1 MYEKKVTLLDG
12 AVGTSLWE
20 KTDHKVPVW
29 RYNVENPGIVT
40 QLHQEY
46 VAAGAEIILANTF
59 GANAGNVKTS
69 DYTVQQIVMNAM
81 KIAKSAVAG
90 KARIALAV
98 GPLSGLLEPYG
109 DISADSAFQMF
120 DEQIGYG
127 VEGGPDL
134 IFIQTFTDLEMLKI
148 ALKVANQHN
157 LPVFASMSFDQT
169 GHTMMGNSV
178 QELLHGLK
186 GFRVDAV
193 GLNCS
198 LGPRAALPVIEE
210 FNRNTDLPLL
220 FKPNAG
226 KSSYVNGKTV
236 YESDIETFSKEALP
250 ALNCGVRYIGGCCGT
265 NAAYIRRLRE
275 GLVQLQGNRENRVQT
290 KAVSIEM
297 G

>member
-1 MYEKKVTLLDG
+1 MEVTDMYGEKVTLLDG

-20 KTDHKVPVW
+20 KTDNKVSVW
-29 RYNVENPGIVT
+29 RYNVENPEIVT

-46 VAAGAEIILANTF
+46 VEAGAEIILANTF
-59 GANAGNVKTS
+59 GANAGNIKTS
-69 DYTVQQIVMNAM
+69 DYSVQQIVKSAM
-81 KIAKSAVAG
+81 EIAKSAIAG
-90 KARIALAV
+90 RAKIALAV

-109 DISADSAFQMF
+109 DIAADLAFQMF

-134 IFIQTFTDLEMLKI
+134 IFIQTFTDVEMLKI
-148 ALKVANQHN
+148 ALKAANQHN

-178 QELLHGLK
+178 QDMLQSIK

-198 LGPRAALPVIEE
+198 LGPKAAVPVIEE
-210 FNRNTDLPLL
+210 FSKNTDLPLL

-226 KSSYVNGKTV
+226 KSSFVNGKTV

-250 ALNCGVRYIGGCCGT
+250 ALNYGVQYIGGCCGT
-265 NAAYIRRLRE
+265 NAAYIRRLKEELAR
-275 GLVQLQGNRENRVQT
+275 LQER
-290 KAVSIEM
+290 
-297 G
+297 

>member
-1 MYEKKVTLLDG
+1 MYGEKVTLLDG

-20 KTDHKVPVW
+20 KTDNKVSVW
-29 RYNVENPGIVT
+29 RYNVENPEIVT

-46 VAAGAEIILANTF
+46 VEAGAEIILANTF
-59 GANAGNVKTS
+59 GANAGNIKTS
-69 DYTVQQIVMNAM
+69 DYSVQQIVKSAM
-81 KIAKSAVAG
+81 EIAKSAIAG
-90 KARIALAV
+90 RAKIALAV

-109 DISADSAFQMF
+109 DISADLAFQMF

-127 VEGGPDL
+127 VEGGPGL
-134 IFIQTFTDLEMLKI
+134 IFIQTFTDVEMLKI
-148 ALKVANQHN
+148 ALKAANQHN

-178 QELLHGLK
+178 QDMLQSIK

-198 LGPRAALPVIEE
+198 LGPKAAVPVIEE
-210 FNRNTDLPLL
+210 FSKNTDLPLL

-226 KSSYVNGKTV
+226 KSSFVNGKTV

-250 ALNCGVRYIGGCCGT
+250 ALNYGVQYIGGCCGT
-265 NAAYIRRLRE
+265 NAAYIRRLKEELAR
-275 GLVQLQGNRENRVQT
+275 LQER
-290 KAVSIEM
+290 
-297 G
+297 

>member
-1 MYEKKVTLLDG
+1 
-12 AVGTSLWE
+12 
-20 KTDHKVPVW
+20 
-29 RYNVENPGIVT
+29 
-40 QLHQEY
+40 
-46 VAAGAEIILANTF
+46 
-59 GANAGNVKTS
+59 
-69 DYTVQQIVMNAM
+69 
-81 KIAKSAVAG
+81 
-90 KARIALAV
+90 
-98 GPLSGLLEPYG
+98 
-109 DISADSAFQMF
+109 
-120 DEQIGYG
+120 
-127 VEGGPDL
+127 
-134 IFIQTFTDLEMLKI
+134 
-148 ALKVANQHN
+148 
-157 LPVFASMSFDQT
+157 
-169 GHTMMGNSV
+169 MMGNSV